1 MMTPSINGCKRGIRL
16 KLCIFLALVL
26 SLSLIPRSG
35 FSEDNGKP
43 YYTDRGQF
51 NYASFLMDEH
61 YFPAAAR
68 EFSRLIEDFP
78 GSPYASPAQLSLGKA
93 YLFAG
98 RYLEARDEFR
108 RFLANYPDG
117 PQASSA
123 KQVLN
128 EAVEM
133 IKARPVP
140 SEPPPQAPSA
150 GGPEERGPRIHAVQ
164 VMFFEGSTLAEVEQ
178 EVKRLKDA
186 GVDTLI
192 LRVFHNSA
200 DRYYRFARHTEK
212 RGVYFKT
219 AHAPVV
225 DDILGDM
232 VRIAHA
238 QGLRVFAWMTTR
250 YADYGVEEREDLACK
265 GYDMESGK
273 EIRCKGLDLFNEEAV
288 KRLEAIYSDLADYD
302 IDGVLF
308 QDDLILRHNEGFG
321 PHARGLFRAQ
331 TGSVPDA
338 ASLYVMGEGGTAA
351 HYTKLF
357 WEWASWK
364 NRRLLEVAGR
374 LREVV
379 RKKRAATKFA
389 INLMYE
395 SVVKPPYSLAWLSQ
409 DIGAAKRT
417 GFDYYSI
424 MAYHRQ
430 MEEELGRPRDE
441 IKAMIRKMMKDAV
454 DTVGGGGRVLI
465 KLQTVDWKTGGSL
478 PDSEVLGLAREVGA
492 EGGVSLAVVPYRED
506 FPFGEIWPKPVSS
519 LGADAAG
526 RYKR

>member
-1 MMTPSINGCKRGIRL
+1 MRTPSINGSICCIRL
-16 KLCIFLALVL
+16 KLCLFFALVF
-26 SLSLIPRSG
+26 SLSLIPRGGWSDDG
-35 FSEDNGKP
+35 GKP

-51 NYASFLMDEH
+51 NYAAFLMDEH
-61 YFPAAAR
+61 DFPAASR

-78 GSPYASPAQLSLGKA
+78 GSPYASFAQFNLGKA

-98 RYLEARDEFR
+98 RYAEARDEFR
-108 RFLANYPDG
+108 RFLANYPEE
-117 PQASSA
+117 PQAASA

-140 SEPPPQAPSA
+140 LAPVPPAPSV
-150 GGPEERGPRIHAVQ
+150 GGPRERGPRIHAVQ
-164 VMFFEGSTLAEVEQ
+164 VMFFKGSTLAEVEE

-219 AHAPVV
+219 PHAPVV

-232 VRIAHA
+232 IRIAHA
-238 QGLRVFAWMTTR
+238 HGIQVFAWMTTR
-250 YADYGVEEREDLACK
+250 YADYGVEDRADLACK
-265 GYDMESGK
+265 GYDMGSGK
-273 EIRCKGLDLFNEEAV
+273 ENRCKGLDLFNEEAV
-288 KRLEAIYSDLADYD
+288 KRLEAIYSDLADND

-321 PHARGLFRAQ
+321 PHARGLFRASM
-331 TGSVPDA
+331 GSVLDP
-338 ASLYVMGEGGTAA
+338 ASLYVIGEDGAAA

-379 RKKRAATKFA
+379 RKKRPATRFA

-395 SVVKPPYSLAWLSQ
+395 SIVKPPYSLAWLSQ
-409 DIGAAKRT
+409 DIGAAKRF

-441 IKAMIRKMMKDAV
+441 IRAMIRKMMKDAV
-454 DTVGGGGRVLI
+454 ETVGGDGRVLI

-478 PDSEVLGLAREVGA
+478 PDGEVLVLAREVGA

-519 LGADAAG
+519 LGADVAD
-526 RYKR
+526 RFKR